1 MVRAWTIV
9 VAIVLMLGVAACA
22 TGTDDQDGSSGPISG
37 PSPPSSDEAEN
48 GSIPGSTLPAAP
60 SDDRLEQTI
69 VAFARCLAREANVTI
84 RYRLDPFDG
93 MSYSIQ
99 IPGAGRDDAERGTAL
114 EETCQ
119 EETSL
124 DIVVTAYQAGNP
136 LLPDDIAGLLA
147 EFRACVA
154 STSPAVEATIPE
166 LATLEDVGRF
176 VAESMGTLPTEDWML
191 LSDCEQSTVYG
202 PEHSYPVGGG

>member
-84 RYRLDPFDG
+84 RYRRDPFDG

-99 IPGAGRDDAERGTAL
+99 I
-114 EETCQ
+114 
-119 EETSL
+119 
-124 DIVVTAYQAGNP
+124 
-136 LLPDDIAGLLA
+136 
-147 EFRACVA
+147 
-154 STSPAVEATIPE
+154 
-166 LATLEDVGRF
+166 
-176 VAESMGTLPTEDWML
+176 
-191 LSDCEQSTVYG
+191 
-202 PEHSYPVGGG
+202 